1 MTHPPFTIG
10 DLAEF
15 FAITPRTL
23 RFYESKGLIKPKRQG
38 LNRVYSEKDKFCL
51 ELALRG
57 KRIGLSLDE
66 IKEIIEMYDPKQPDD
81 PHQLLF
87 LLQKLHIKR
96 KELVNKFS
104 DLVETLNAM
113 DMIEARALTALSK
126 RQNRKTAQINLEL
139 DQ

>member
-38 LNRVYSEKDKFCL
+38 LNRVYSEKDKLCL

-87 LLQKLHIKR
+87 LLQNLHIKR

-126 RQNRKTAQINLEL
+126 RQNRKAAQINLEL

>member
-1 MTHPPFTIG
+1 MTNPPFSIG

-38 LNRVYSEKDKFCL
+38 VNRVYSEKDKLCL

-66 IKEIIEMYDPKQPDD
+66 IKEIIELYDPKQPDD
-81 PHQLLF
+81 PRQLLF

-96 KELVNKFS
+96 KKLINKFS
-104 DLVETLNAM
+104 DLTETLNAM

-126 RQNRKTAQINLEL
+126 RQNRKTSQIDLEL
-139 DQ
+139 EH

>member
-38 LNRVYSEKDKFCL
+38 LNRVYSEKDKLCL

-57 KRIGLSLDE
+57 KRIGLSLDQ

-87 LLQKLHIKR
+87 LLQNLHIKR